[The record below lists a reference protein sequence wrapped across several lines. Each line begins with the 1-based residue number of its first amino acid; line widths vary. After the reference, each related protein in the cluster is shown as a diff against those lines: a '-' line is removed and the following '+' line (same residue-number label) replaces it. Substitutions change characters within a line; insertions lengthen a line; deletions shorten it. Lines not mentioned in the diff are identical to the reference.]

1 MMETTSQVLVSPPL
15 MRPMRELSKSR
26 NRRSKRGKI
35 RLLESASAKLE
46 RRKTMLVI
54 SLPIP
59 K

>member
-1 MMETTSQVLVSPPL
+1 
-15 MRPMRELSKSR
+15 MRELSKSR

-35 RLLESASAKLE
+35 KLLGSASARAE

-54 SLPIP
+54 SLRTQ